1 MTESSQSGHHFA
13 EMLSHQDGKAPIG
26 LITGASSGIGE
37 AFARALAPHCG
48 SLILVARRERR
59 LQQLAAELEAQDC
72 EIHIVAADLRKT
84 EGLASIV
91 EAIRQK
97 GPVSI
102 LVNNAGLGTQGAF
115 DEVDFDA
122 QMAMVDVHISA
133 TMRLSRAVIPFMK
146 QIGGGH
152 IVNVSSIAALVPMGG
167 VAVYCASKAF
177 LNSFS
182 QALNDELK
190 GEGIGVQALCPGYV
204 RTEFHNAELAEGFD
218 VENIPDQY
226 WLPADTVV
234 QQSLAALNG
243 ESPIVIAASEDLK
256 AAVNLT

>member
-1 MTESSQSGHHFA
+1 MTESAQSVMRSDEVLSSQP
-13 EMLSHQDGKAPIG
+13 GKAPIG

-37 AFARALAPHCG
+37 AFARALAPRCG
-48 SLILVARRERR
+48 SLILVARREQR
-59 LQQLAAELEAQDC
+59 LQKLAAELQTQGC
-72 EIHIVAADLRKT
+72 EVHIVAADLRQT
-84 EGLASIV
+84 EGLTRVV

-102 LVNNAGLGTQGAF
+102 LVNNAGLGTQGPF
-115 DEVDFDA
+115 DSVDYDA

-152 IVNVSSIAALVPMGG
+152 IVNVSSVAALVPMGT
-167 VAVYCASKAF
+167 VAVYCGTKAF

-182 QALNDELK
+182 QSLNDELK
-190 GEGIGVQALCPGYV
+190 DDGIRVQALCPGYV
-204 RTEFHNAELAEGFD
+204 RTEFHDAELAGGFNVD
-218 VENIPDQY
+218 EIPDQY
-226 WLPADTVV
+226 WLPAATVAE
-234 QQSLAALNG
+234 QSLAALNA

-256 AAVNLT
+256 AALNL

>member
-1 MTESSQSGHHFA
+1 MTASSSSGPAFA
-13 EMLSHQDGKAPIG
+13 DFLSRQEGKAPIG

-48 SLILVARRERR
+48 SLILVARREQR
-59 LQQLAAELEAQDC
+59 LQQLAEALRQQGC
-72 EIHIVAADLRKT
+72 EVHIVAADLRTT
-84 EGLASIV
+84 EGLTRIV
-91 EAIRQK
+91 ETIRQK

-115 DEVDFDA
+115 DSVDFDA

-146 QIGGGH
+146 QLGGGH
-152 IVNVSSIAALVPMGG
+152 IINVSSVAALVPMGS

-182 QALNDELK
+182 QALNDELQ
-190 GEGIGVQALCPGYV
+190 GEGIRVQALCPGYV
-204 RTEFHNAELAEGFD
+204 RTEFHNAELAEGFNVD
-218 VENIPDQY
+218 QIPDQY
-226 WLPADTVV
+226 WLPAETVV
-234 QQSLAALNG
+234 EQSLAALNA
-243 ESPIVIAASEDLK
+243 ESPITIAASEDLK
-256 AAVNLT
+256 AALNLA